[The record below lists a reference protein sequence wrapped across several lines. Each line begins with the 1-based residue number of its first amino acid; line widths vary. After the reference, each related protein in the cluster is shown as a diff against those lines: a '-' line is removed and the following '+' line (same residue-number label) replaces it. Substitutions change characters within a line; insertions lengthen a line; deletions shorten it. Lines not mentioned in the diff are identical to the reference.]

1 MLFNVNCNLTECE
14 VVGWL
19 KDKFILEVVY
29 CDYHVNQISREERH
43 SLIGLL
49 LEKIFNMCEG
59 AMSIRDCVC
68 M

>member
-29 CDYHVNQISREERH
+29 CDYQESNWA
-43 SLIGLL
+43 G
-49 LEKIFNMCEG
+49 KKG
-59 AMSIRDCVC
+59 TA
-68 M
+68 

>member
-1 MLFNVNCNLTECE
+1 M
-14 VVGWL
+14 GWL

-29 CDYHVNQISREERH
+29 CDYHMSQISREERH